1 MNQPTTTT
9 RVRHHNRIRHN
20 PLQQIILKSRS
31 ILKRA
36 VRAKDREALD
46 ALIIDIEHTMHLAA
60 GNLSELL
67 QGTAANSSIL
77 ARFFSKAT
85 ETLTMAETEYEK
97 LVAKTG

>member
-1 MNQPTTTT
+1 MNQPTITT
-9 RVRHHNRIRHN
+9 RARHQKRMRQN

-36 VRAKDREALD
+36 VMAKDREALD
-46 ALIIDIEHTMHLAA
+46 ALIVDIEHTMHLAA

-67 QGTAANSSIL
+67 QGTTANSSIL

-85 ETLTMAETEYEK
+85 ETLSMAESEYQK
-97 LVAKTG
+97 LVAKTA